1 MRMVFI
7 SKNQEDSNVLQAF
20 DLPLLY
26 IRNDKFNQPIFGCN
40 HLAGECWPVSP
51 TGGPG
56 GTLPPYKWKLNFLTG
71 GVGTLLPIYYRFLK
85 EVRAAEHD
93 RKRAEELANHGVV
106 KEQVNHAFVDPNDPT
121 TLYLT
126 QPVGDDARLPHVP
139 VYAANY
145 GKDESYAPL
154 V

>member
-1 MRMVFI
+1 MVFI
-7 SKNQEDSNVLQAF
+7 AKHEDHVGGLLAF

-26 IRNDKFNQPIFGCN
+26 IRNDQFNQPIFGCN
-40 HLAGECWPVSP
+40 NLAGECWPVSP
-51 TGGPG
+51 DGGPG
-56 GTLPPYKWKLNFLTG
+56 GSLPPYKWKLNFLTG
-71 GVGTLLPIYYRFLK
+71 GVGTLLPIYYRFMK
-85 EVRAAEHD
+85 AVREAEHD

-106 KEQVNHAFVDPNDPT
+106 KQTVNHAFVDPNDPT

-126 QPVGDDARLPHVP
+126 QAVGEDARLPNVP

-145 GKDESYAPL
+145 GSNESYAPL

>member
-1 MRMVFI
+1 MRMVFVAKRAA
-7 SKNQEDSNVLQAF
+7 SASGLQAF

-51 TGGPG
+51 DGGPG
-56 GTLPPYKWKLNFLTG
+56 GSLPPYTWRLNFLAG
-71 GVGTLLPIYYRFLK
+71 GVGTLLPMYFRFLK
-85 EVRAAEHD
+85 AVREAEHD
-93 RKRAEELANHGVV
+93 RKRAEELANHGAV
-106 KEQVNHAFVDPNDPT
+106 KETVNQAFVDPSDPT
-121 TLYLT
+121 TIYLV
-126 QPVGDDARLPHVP
+126 QPVEDSARLPNVP

-145 GKDESYAPL
+145 GKDEAYAPL